1 MPYFLQVV
9 LFFFPHATQGVVILR
24 YHIFRSKPFLCSSS
38 IKCFWG
44 LPVCV
49 CYLHKLARYVVVR
62 SKQKGPSFEKKVCM
76 FHVIFFCSTIINHFS
91 YLLWGGGVSVF
102 WIFIPGAKKMTYSGA
117 HTQQWGGR
125 AFSKEGVSCVKF
137 ANLAKHKGFWF
148 CMIFFFAAA
157 SSLFLLW
164 KFAQG
169 LEKEGGRGRK
179 YELSWFFCSTSEAAS
194 LFWEGGGCNQWWWEK
209 IRHGSSQ
216 FSIKGF
222 FDTELKL
229 NWNWAELEIISM
241 INILLVIID
250 RIDCWQC

>member
-1 MPYFLQVV
+1 M
-9 LFFFPHATQGVVILR
+9 VILR

-49 CYLHKLARYVVVR
+49 CATCINLLDMLLFGLNKRGLPSKKKCACFTWFFSAR
-62 SKQKGPSFEKKVCM
+62 PS
-76 FHVIFFCSTIINHFS
+76 STIFLICCRE
-91 YLLWGGGVSVF
+91 GGGVSVF

-169 LEKEGGRGRK
+169 MGKGGEKGVRNTSSRD
-179 YELSWFFCSTSEAAS
+179 FF
-194 LFWEGGGCNQWWWEK
+194 LFDQWGCVPFLRRWGMQ
-209 IRHGSSQ
+209 
-216 FSIKGF
+216 
-222 FDTELKL
+222 
-229 NWNWAELEIISM
+229 SM
-241 INILLVIID
+241 VVREN
-250 RIDCWQC
+250 